1 MRIFSEEVLK
11 SNFPFNGT
19 HLIEA
24 SAGTG
29 KTYSIQNIYARLILE
44 RGLRVS
50 EIQVMTFTEAATKEL
65 RERLR
70 TILADVQARLDNK
83 GCPGKDDKER
93 KQRNERADN
102 LIQAGENISRERQKG
117 FIGLALLEFD
127 NAAISTIHGFC
138 TRALARHAFETRMP
152 FLQQIDDNKST
163 DLCRRT
169 LDWWRKRQ
177 ESTPVELLPGLD
189 LQCLQDYVKALADKT
204 AWDLADADES
214 TPQGFMLLR
223 AREIVTAYE
232 NDRQNRQTQTYD
244 DLLRAMHEALYG
256 SYGDV
261 FAQELRKTFKA
272 ALIDE
277 FQDTDPMQ
285 YDIFKKVFVEAPEI
299 PVFFVGDPKQAIYAF
314 RGGDIFTY
322 LQAAKNVSQDATYY
336 LDTNFRSTPRL
347 MQAVNAIFK
356 DTNGKFTF
364 GNEYIKYSNEI
375 KAITTDDQKI
385 EALKISGQDDPKPFR
400 FVEVTG
406 NQDARLNALVQNVVE
421 TLNEQHG
428 NLTPKDIAILVNLKA
443 TGRTIMEKLR
453 KCGVPCVLQNPG
465 NVFAQTLSQYKK
477 ERKSNPSRMAAEL
490 FDVLKALAK
499 KGGEKQLRT
508 ALSTSFFGLT
518 PVELLNLT
526 EEQKADWMVKFDDM
540 NHRWQS
546 RGFAAA
552 LAKLDEYSGGYREH
566 IVRQENGVRLLVDC
580 EQLLELSLAAVKE
593 IGPSPEKLIA
603 WLEER
608 IVHRDDESDSDVF
621 QRELENDSDAVHIL
635 TMHKSKGLQFP
646 VVFLPD
652 CSLYVKDHSLH
663 PYHRDNQL
671 FFSIRENEAWVK
683 EAEEELL
690 RLLYVAMTRAK
701 QRTVAYYASKD
712 SGLPPAISQLIANA
726 KANEG
731 EDSPIRW
738 ERYEPSE
745 ELPHYK
751 FKSDINDELKEPET
765 PRFFDAKSSHG
776 SYSALSPSIDKEE
789 LSDGDATGKDID
801 EDTADN
807 TPNDASDHL
816 RPIFQIRAGAE
827 IGTCWHEI
835 LESIDFSA
843 TEEQIR
849 EVASEKLQANGFDPQ
864 TQAGDRTFLDLTVE
878 MVTKT
883 LNQEITAPNGKRFT
897 LREVP
902 RKERLSEQE
911 FDFSSAHSAKTTTEL
926 ARILYK
932 YWHGDETKCEFL
944 KTIANE
950 LAIGDDNQPLQ
961 IKWCRAIPKG
971 FIKGFVDLIFR
982 HDGYLYVFDWKSNC
996 LKSTPES
1003 FSEKGVRQEMAIHG
1017 YFFQYLLYSA
1027 VLQRYLKDLPGFE
1040 YDWEKHYGGI
1050 RYYFLRGIH
1059 EGQPAAVF
1067 ADRPC
1072 EAMLDE
1078 IGATLGMEVK

>member
-70 TILADVQARLDNK
+70 TILADVQAQLDDK

-138 TRALARHAFETRMP
+138 TRALAHYAFETRMP
-152 FLQQIDDNKST
+152 FLQQIDDNKSA

-277 FQDTDPMQ
+277 FQDTDPVQ

-375 KAITTDDQKI
+375 KAITTDDQKV

-406 NQDARLNALVQNVVE
+406 NQDVRLNALVQNVVE

-465 NVFAQTLSQYKK
+465 NVFSQTLSQYKK
-477 ERKSNPSRMAAEL
+477 ERKSSPSRMAAEL

-671 FFSIRENEAWVK
+671 FLSIRENEAWVK
-683 EAEEELL
+683 EAEE
-690 RLLYVAMTRAK
+690 
-701 QRTVAYYASKD
+701 
-712 SGLPPAISQLIANA
+712 
-726 KANEG
+726 
-731 EDSPIRW
+731 
-738 ERYEPSE
+738 
-745 ELPHYK
+745 
-751 FKSDINDELKEPET
+751 
-765 PRFFDAKSSHG
+765 
-776 SYSALSPSIDKEE
+776 
-789 LSDGDATGKDID
+789 
-801 EDTADN
+801 
-807 TPNDASDHL
+807 
-816 RPIFQIRAGAE
+816 
-827 IGTCWHEI
+827 
-835 LESIDFSA
+835 
-843 TEEQIR
+843 
-849 EVASEKLQANGFDPQ
+849 
-864 TQAGDRTFLDLTVE
+864 
-878 MVTKT
+878 
-883 LNQEITAPNGKRFT
+883 
-897 LREVP
+897 
-902 RKERLSEQE
+902 
-911 FDFSSAHSAKTTTEL
+911 
-926 ARILYK
+926 
-932 YWHGDETKCEFL
+932 
-944 KTIANE
+944 
-950 LAIGDDNQPLQ
+950 
-961 IKWCRAIPKG
+961 
-971 FIKGFVDLIFR
+971 
-982 HDGYLYVFDWKSNC
+982 
-996 LKSTPES
+996 
-1003 FSEKGVRQEMAIHG
+1003 
-1017 YFFQYLLYSA
+1017 
-1027 VLQRYLKDLPGFE
+1027 
-1040 YDWEKHYGGI
+1040 
-1050 RYYFLRGIH
+1050 
-1059 EGQPAAVF
+1059 
-1067 ADRPC
+1067 
-1072 EAMLDE
+1072 
-1078 IGATLGMEVK
+1078 